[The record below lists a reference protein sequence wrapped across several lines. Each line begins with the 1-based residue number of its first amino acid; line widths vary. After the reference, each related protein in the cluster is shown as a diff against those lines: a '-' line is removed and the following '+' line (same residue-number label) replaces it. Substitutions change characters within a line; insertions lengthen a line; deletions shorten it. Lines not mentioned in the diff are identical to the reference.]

1 MFTSTTTVITTEA
14 VTMHICEARMKFPDF
29 SIFYNRKNEIFADQ
43 WGGQR
48 GWRDDF
54 DLKGLMYDNL
64 CYSTHQEQ
72 EEHGEGD
79 EDVDA

>member
-1 MFTSTTTVITTEA
+1 
-14 VTMHICEARMKFPDF
+14 MKFPDF

-64 CYSTHQEQ
+64 CYYTRSRKNTVRETRMLMHRLI
-72 EEHGEGD
+72 
-79 EDVDA
+79 